1 MASKHPQGLEW
12 TSNEIS
18 ALILQSNMSSIF
30 FIIPMLQ
37 FKNSI
42 YFLIYFNQLYGN
54 YNWTLYLSDILDDD
68 IEIFESKLKT

>member
-1 MASKHPQGLEW
+1 
-12 TSNEIS
+12 
-18 ALILQSNMSSIF
+18 
-30 FIIPMLQ
+30 MLQ

-68 IEIFESKLKT
+68 IEIYESKLKT

>member
-1 MASKHPQGLEW
+1 
-12 TSNEIS
+12 
-18 ALILQSNMSSIF
+18 
-30 FIIPMLQ
+30 MLQ

-68 IEIFESKLKT
+68 IVMRYMNQSWKHNILDLARNQ